1 MQIKLSTT
9 LSTWGQ
15 LLGDHPDPVVSTVQR
30 LCEPSY
36 ERHML
41 RVDGTASPSSIC
53 FVLTIPSC
61 DLLSSPAWPLG
72 EVIPGAD
79 THIFLLSSQVT
90 AFGCSP
96 CRCAEFLHTSAY
108 QKGRETYLARGPD
121 SAGVLRWQA
130 SIVRGSLCTVPGQ
143 GAQPGMGLVKAG
155 LCHTQGG
162 LKYGAFQG
170 VDETATSY

>member
-36 ERHML
+36 KRHML

-108 QKGRETYLARGPD
+108 QKGRETCLARGPD

>member
-1 MQIKLSTT
+1 MQIKLCTA

-15 LLGDHPDPVVSTVQR
+15 LLGDRLDPVVPTVQR
-30 LCEPSY
+30 WCEPSC

-53 FVLTIPSC
+53 FVLTVPSC
-61 DLLSSPAWPLG
+61 DLLSSPAWPLR
-72 EVIPGAD
+72 EAIPRAD

-96 CRCAEFLHTSAY
+96 CRCEEFSHTSAY
-108 QKGRETYLARGPD
+108 QKGRETCLARGPG
-121 SAGVLRWQA
+121 SGGVLRWQA
-130 SIVRGSLCTVPGQ
+130 SIVRGSLCPVLGQ

-155 LCHTQGG
+155 LCHTQGR

>member
-1 MQIKLSTT
+1 MQIKLCTA

-15 LLGDHPDPVVSTVQR
+15 LLGDCLDPVVPTVQR
-30 LCEPSY
+30 WCEPSC
-36 ERHML
+36 ERHIL

-53 FVLTIPSC
+53 FVLTVPSC
-61 DLLSSPAWPLG
+61 DLLSSPAWPLR
-72 EVIPGAD
+72 EAIPRAD

-96 CRCAEFLHTSAY
+96 CRCEEFSHTSAY
-108 QKGRETYLARGPD
+108 QKGRETCLARGPG

-130 SIVRGSLCTVPGQ
+130 SIVRGSLCAVLGQ

-155 LCHTQGG
+155 LCHTQGR

>member
-1 MQIKLSTT
+1 MQIKLCTA

-15 LLGDHPDPVVSTVQR
+15 LLGDRLDPVVPTVQR
-30 LCEPSY
+30 WCEPSC

-53 FVLTIPSC
+53 FVLTVPSC
-61 DLLSSPAWPLG
+61 DLLSSPAWPLR
-72 EVIPGAD
+72 EAIPRAD

-96 CRCAEFLHTSAY
+96 CRCEEFSHTSAY
-108 QKGRETYLARGPD
+108 QKGRETCLARGPG
-121 SAGVLRWQA
+121 SAGVLRLQA
-130 SIVRGSLCTVPGQ
+130 SIVRGSLCPVLGQ

-155 LCHTQGG
+155 LCHTQGR

>member
-36 ERHML
+36 KRHML

-108 QKGRETYLARGPD
+108 QKGRETCLARGPG